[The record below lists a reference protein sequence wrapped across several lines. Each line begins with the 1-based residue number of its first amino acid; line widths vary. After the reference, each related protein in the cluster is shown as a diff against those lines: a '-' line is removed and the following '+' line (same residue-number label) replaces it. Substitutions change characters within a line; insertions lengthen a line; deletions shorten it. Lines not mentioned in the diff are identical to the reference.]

1 MSGDQPGLL
10 SEDEYGRVVRHGRV
24 LDSPVQVDGYDHDG
38 RRRVAI
44 DLPHGRALVE
54 HGYYPL
60 TGGIAAGLRVRERN
74 GQLLVRVLLAQPV
87 SRIALAVQ
95 RESLEVRLTAER

>member
-44 DLPHGRALVE
+44 DLPHGVTPEDLLRS
-54 HGYYPL
+54 HGWEP
-60 TGGIAAGLRVRERN
+60 GA
-74 GQLLVRVLLAQPV
+74 P
-87 SRIALAVQ
+87 
-95 RESLEVRLTAER
+95 LEVGSIWIGFELETDMRAPLARVI